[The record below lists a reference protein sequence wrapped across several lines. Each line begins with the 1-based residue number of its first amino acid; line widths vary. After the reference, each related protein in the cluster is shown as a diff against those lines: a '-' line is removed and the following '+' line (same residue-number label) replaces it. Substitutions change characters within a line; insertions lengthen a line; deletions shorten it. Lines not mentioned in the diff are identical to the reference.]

1 MTSHSGHSFKY
12 WIGVSLVLYAGLAAA
27 LANVVQVILIKE
39 KSNIT
44 TSHHVIIG
52 GRMKILTIFLSFRM
66 IHSPGIWSVFIS
78 LVTIPLS
85 PNRLVTAPLS
95 LSPLSWAMLFL
106 TGSLTLLA
114 FWWLVLSVSLLRA
127 PTLVQMLR
135 STEIC
140 LTLVT
145 EAVVTASAPA
155 PSSALGSLLV
165 MACVGLMA
173 AHDNII
179 KTLKRLRSH
188 AETEAAV

>member
-1 MTSHSGHSFKY
+1 MHFT
-12 WIGVSLVLYAGLAAA
+12 
-27 LANVVQVILIKE
+27 
-39 KSNIT
+39 
-44 TSHHVIIG
+44 
-52 GRMKILTIFLSFRM
+52 
-66 IHSPGIWSVFIS
+66 GIWSVFIS

-95 LSPLSWAMLFL
+95 LAPLSWAMLLL
-106 TGSLTLLA
+106 TASLALLA
-114 FWWLVLSVSLLRA
+114 FWWLVLAVSLLQH

-145 EAVVTASAPA
+145 EAVYTASAPDTI
-155 PSSALGSLLV
+155 SALGSLLV

-179 KTLKRLRSH
+179 IRLRRLCHS
-188 AETEAAV
+188 ETGN

>member
-1 MTSHSGHSFKY
+1 M
-12 WIGVSLVLYAGLAAA
+12 
-27 LANVVQVILIKE
+27 IL
-39 KSNIT
+39 
-44 TSHHVIIG
+44 
-52 GRMKILTIFLSFRM
+52 F
-66 IHSPGIWSVFIS
+66 PGIWSVFIS
-78 LVTIPLS
+78 LVSAPMS

-95 LSPLSWAMLFL
+95 LPSLSWAMLL
-106 TGSLTLLA
+106 LVAGLSMLA
-114 FWWLVLSVSLLRA
+114 FWWLVLAVSLLEA

-145 EAVVTASAPA
+145 QAVVTARAPD

-179 KTLKRLRSH
+179 KRLKRLFHS
-188 AETEAAV
+188 ETENTV

>member
-1 MTSHSGHSFKY
+1 MMRC
-12 WIGVSLVLYAGLAAA
+12 
-27 LANVVQVILIKE
+27 Q
-39 KSNIT
+39 
-44 TSHHVIIG
+44 
-52 GRMKILTIFLSFRM
+52 
-66 IHSPGIWSVFIS
+66 GIWSVFIS

-95 LSPLSWAMLFL
+95 LAPLSWAMLLL
-106 TGSLTLLA
+106 TASLALLA
-114 FWWLVLSVSLLRA
+114 FWWLVLAVSLLQH

-145 EAVVTASAPA
+145 EAVYTASAPDT
-155 PSSALGSLLV
+155 SSALGSLLV

-179 KTLKRLRSH
+179 IRLRILCHSQ
-188 AETEAAV
+188 TEN